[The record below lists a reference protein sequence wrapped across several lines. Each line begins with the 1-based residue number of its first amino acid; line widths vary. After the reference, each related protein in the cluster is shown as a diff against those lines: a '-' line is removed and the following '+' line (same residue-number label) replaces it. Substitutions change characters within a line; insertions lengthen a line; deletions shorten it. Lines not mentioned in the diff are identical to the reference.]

1 MSCSVPPSRSIST
14 SIGFTCAVGETV
26 TLPHPPLPAAGVSI
40 GMERGCHQ
48 NDSLADGWI
57 RRPIQRLQP
66 PAEGGVGRRAAEF
79 DHRPQHLEGPQPEV
93 SSAV

>member
-1 MSCSVPPSRSIST
+1 
-14 SIGFTCAVGETV
+14 
-26 TLPHPPLPAAGVSI
+26 
-40 GMERGCHQ
+40 MERGCHQ